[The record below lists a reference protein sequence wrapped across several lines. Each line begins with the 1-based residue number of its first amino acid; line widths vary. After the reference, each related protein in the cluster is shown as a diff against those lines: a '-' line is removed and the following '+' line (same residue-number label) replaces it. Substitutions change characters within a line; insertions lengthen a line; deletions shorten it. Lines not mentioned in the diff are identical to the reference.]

1 MPLFECPTDMM
12 QRNGRIERQG
22 NENPQV
28 NIFRYVTDQSFDAY
42 IYQLLENKQ
51 KFISQILTLKTPERT
66 CADIDEAAL
75 DYAEVKALC
84 AGNPLIAREMDLQGK
99 IKDLKMEKSRYSEK
113 IYELQDNIRVKYPN
127 QIKLLDT
134 NIERSKADLDTAEK
148 NAGILRL
155 GGRTYDMNDPES
167 KKAGAEALKETL
179 NDPKNTSAAVSR
191 QVEIGEY
198 RGMKLSM
205 LFDDLMKSWK
215 GCLQGEKPHYFDW
228 NIHTDAGN
236 ITRMDNCI
244 GHISQEIGKSEDKL
258 ETLKAELAQMKID
271 VDKPFAR
278 AEELRNAEAELDE
291 VHIELTKFTLTNDS
305 MNKEMFER
313 LTDMFTDILTGDAT
327 YRKYTAEGFEPLV
340 AEMQEDILTSAHTY
354 VQNGDLMWDPRID
367 FKVDYENKK
376 VTPISFENSGT
387 GRYEEYD
394 IENMTP
400 ETAEKIND
408 LLDFVD
414 TWLDNIEA
422 QGYDTSGLKISEMN
436 KNEKV
441 VI

>member
-1 MPLFECPTDMM
+1 MTDLFDKTHE
-12 QRNGRIERQG
+12 RRI
-22 NENPQV
+22 
-28 NIFRYVTDQSFDAY
+28 
-42 IYQLLENKQ
+42 IY
-51 KFISQILTLKTPERT
+51 FS
-66 CADIDEAAL
+66 
-75 DYAEVKALC
+75 YHVG

-99 IKDLKMEKSRYSEK
+99 IKDLKMEKSRYSER

-127 QIKLLDT
+127 QIKLLET

-215 GCLQGEKPHYFDW
+215 GCLHGEKPHYFDW
-228 NIHTDAGN
+228 NIHTDSGN
-236 ITRMDNCI
+236 ITRMENCI
-244 GHISQEIGKSEDKL
+244 GHISQEVGKSEEKL

-278 AEELRNAEAELDE
+278 AEELCNAEAELDE

-327 YRKYTAEGFEPLV
+327 YRKYTAEGFEPLM
-340 AEMQEDILTSAHTY
+340 AEMQEDILTLAHTY

-394 IENMTP
+394 IEDLTP

>member
-1 MPLFECPTDMM
+1 
-12 QRNGRIERQG
+12 
-22 NENPQV
+22 
-28 NIFRYVTDQSFDAY
+28 
-42 IYQLLENKQ
+42 
-51 KFISQILTLKTPERT
+51 
-66 CADIDEAAL
+66 
-75 DYAEVKALC
+75 
-84 AGNPLIAREMDLQGK
+84 
-99 IKDLKMEKSRYSEK
+99 MEKSRYSEK

-127 QIKLLDT
+127 QIKLLET
-134 NIERSKADLDTAEK
+134 NIARSKADLGTAND

-155 GGRTYDMNDPES
+155 GGRTFDMADPES
-167 KKAGAEALKETL
+167 KKASAEALKEML
-179 NDPKNTSAAVSR
+179 NDPQNTSAAVSR

-228 NIHTDAGN
+228 NIHTDTTGN

-244 GHISQEIGKSEDKL
+244 GHISQEVGKSEEKL
-258 ETLKAELAQMKID
+258 ETLKAELAQMKIG
-271 VDKPFAR
+271 VEKPFAR

-313 LTDMFTDILTGDAT
+313 LTDMFTGILTGDAT

-340 AEMQEDILTSAHTY
+340 AEMEGDILTLAHTY

-387 GRYEEYD
+387 GSYEEYD
-394 IENMTP
+394 IKNLTP

-422 QGYDTSGLKISEMN
+422 QGYDISSREIPRQ
-436 KNEKV
+436 EKV
-441 VI
+441 QSQSIAV